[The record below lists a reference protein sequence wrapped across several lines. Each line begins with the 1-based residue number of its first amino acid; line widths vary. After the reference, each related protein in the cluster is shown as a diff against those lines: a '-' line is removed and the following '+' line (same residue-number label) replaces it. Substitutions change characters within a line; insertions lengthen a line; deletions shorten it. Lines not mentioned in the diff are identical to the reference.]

1 MNENLTKGFSA
12 LEETVDS
19 LNQRET
25 EEDVFLSVVR
35 QDGNMEADYDDGC
48 LRMDS
53 EEGSSVPDQPERLDF
68 LGRRNIATVPESAVG
83 PPFSD
88 NLADL
93 INKSFKG
100 PISNEK
106 ADEFSKKHARPEG
119 VDWLQVPTVPE
130 CVWRKLPGD
139 FLGPDKA
146 LQSCQ
151 GAICTMITAMSPRS
165 L

>member
-25 EEDVFLSVVR
+25 EEDVFLSGSR

-68 LGRRNIATVPESAVG
+68 LGKEQSYG
-83 PPFSD
+83 P
-88 NLADL
+88 
-93 INKSFKG
+93 
-100 PISNEK
+100 
-106 ADEFSKKHARPEG
+106 G
-119 VDWLQVPTVPE
+119 VCSGTTL
-130 CVWRKLPGD
+130 R
-139 FLGPDKA
+139 
-146 LQSCQ
+146 
-151 GAICTMITAMSPRS
+151 
-165 L
+165 